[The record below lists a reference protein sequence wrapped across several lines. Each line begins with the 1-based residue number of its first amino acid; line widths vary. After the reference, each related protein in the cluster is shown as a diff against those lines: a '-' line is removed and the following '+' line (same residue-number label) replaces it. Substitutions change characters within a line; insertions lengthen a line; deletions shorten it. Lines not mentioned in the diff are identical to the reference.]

1 METDG
6 QLGERIRARRHEVG
20 LTQAEVAVR
29 ASVSPTYL
37 SDVERGRRIP
47 ALDMLDRIARAV
59 DCLVTDLLRD
69 VYPYGRAEA
78 PSKASPKGKRKTR
91 SGVGPATIRQASSG
105 RRGPRTPRPDR

>member
-1 METDG
+1 METDR

-20 LTQAEVAVR
+20 LTQAEVAAR

-47 ALDMLDRIARAV
+47 ALDMLDRIARAI
-59 DCLVTDLLRD
+59 DCLVTDVLRD

-78 PSKASPKGKRKTR
+78 PSKGSAKSKVKAR
-91 SGVGPATIRQASSG
+91 SAKDPATTRQVASGRQGSRTT
-105 RRGPRTPRPDR
+105 RRGP